1 VPASWCIETT
11 IVDGAWSI
19 IPGHRYCSGLL
30 VATAF
35 LFCVTFSALRPTQDH
50 ITLLLSCYT
59 KVKDEGQINALL
71 DAIAVNP
78 HIRGANKGN
87 TLKNTHVTLDGS
99 GNFSQFNPE
108 QAIHILDT
116 AGYTG
121 KLMECCIR

>member
-1 VPASWCIETT
+1 M
-11 IVDGAWSI
+11 
-19 IPGHRYCSGLL
+19 
-30 VATAF
+30 
-35 LFCVTFSALRPTQDH
+35 
-50 ITLLLSCYT
+50 
-59 KVKDEGQINALL
+59 KDQGQIKPHIAAN
-71 DAIAVNP
+71 AVNP

-121 KLMECCIR
+121 KP

>member
-1 VPASWCIETT
+1 VPAGWCIETT
-11 IVDGAWSI
+11 VVVGARSG
-19 IPGHRYCSGLL
+19 IPGHRYCSGLI

-35 LFCVTFSALRPTQDH
+35 RFCVTFSVLRATQDH

-121 KLMECCIR
+121 KP

>member
-1 VPASWCIETT
+1 
-11 IVDGAWSI
+11 
-19 IPGHRYCSGLL
+19 
-30 VATAF
+30 
-35 LFCVTFSALRPTQDH
+35 
-50 ITLLLSCYT
+50 
-59 KVKDEGQINALL
+59 VKDEGQINALL

-87 TLKNTHVTLDGS
+87 TLKNTHVTLDGG

-121 KLMECCIR
+121 KP